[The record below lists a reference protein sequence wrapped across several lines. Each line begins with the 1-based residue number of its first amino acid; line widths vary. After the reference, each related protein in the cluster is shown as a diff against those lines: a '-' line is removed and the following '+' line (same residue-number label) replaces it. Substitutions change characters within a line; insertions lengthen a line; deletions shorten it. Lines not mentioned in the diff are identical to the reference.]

1 MKREIRNF
9 TEEGYLGATLG
20 KAKGVTKAKGATK
33 YSRGVAFFTELILKL
48 SYVSVKMELCK
59 IQTII

>member
-9 TEEGYLGATLG
+9 TEYLGAILG
-20 KAKGVTKAKGATK
+20 EKAKGVTKAKGATK
-33 YSRGVAFFTELILKL
+33 SSRGVAFFTELILKL